1 MHWSELWT
9 AAMTRAQCIIIKIK
23 NSIVSGLEQ
32 PTQNSDSEYKEKR
45 KPKKQQ
51 GMHIVVFK

>member
-1 MHWSELWT
+1 MHWSELWK
-9 AAMTRAQCIIIKIK
+9 AAMTRHTRAQCIIIKKIL
-23 NSIVSGLEQ
+23 SCLEQ